1 MKKTIILLITL
12 VNSFAFS
19 QDNLSLKKSLQSLNA
34 KNQSKFDLLI
44 LKADKK
50 TTKELKEKKPALAG
64 FAGEIP
70 IFWESD
76 DAPANRSANLAPLKT
91 GTLTFAN
98 MENRANYNTSSI
110 GVNYATGTDV
120 AKKDKGLTP
129 NIGVT
134 ANGDANSTTHSAI
147 EAGATITITGNQ
159 TQDLNKLSRCD
170 PYAPS
175 DGELG

>member
-1 MKKTIILLITL
+1 MKKTIIFLITL

-19 QDNLSLKKSLQSLNA
+19 QDNLSLKKSLQTLNA

-76 DAPANRSANLAPLKT
+76 DAPANRSANLAPL
-91 GTLTFAN
+91 
-98 MENRANYNTSSI
+98 
-110 GVNYATGTDV
+110 
-120 AKKDKGLTP
+120 
-129 NIGVT
+129 
-134 ANGDANSTTHSAI
+134 
-147 EAGATITITGNQ
+147 
-159 TQDLNKLSRCD
+159 
-170 PYAPS
+170 
-175 DGELG
+175 

>member
-1 MKKTIILLITL
+1 MKGAVIASEAETI
-12 VNSFAFS
+12 
-19 QDNLSLKKSLQSLNA
+19 KNA
-34 KNQSKFDLLI
+34 
-44 LKADKK
+44 
-50 TTKELKEKKPALAG
+50 
-64 FAGEIP
+64 
-70 IFWESD
+70 
-76 DAPANRSANLAPLKT
+76 LKT

-98 MENRANYNTSSI
+98 MENRANYNSSSI

-159 TQDLNKLSRCD
+159 TQDLNKLSRDTGNSLNTLGKIFDKKTVQEQQELANLFGEEAFKAIGNLGLKEDD
-170 PYAPS
+170 PKKVALKTVVGGKKVINAPEDSS
-175 DGELG
+175 DSVSSDLLSHA